1 MKLWRLM
8 AALVLGSDGEQERR
22 MLRAFAEELKE
33 PGTRV
38 LYGERG
44 KARYA
49 FVITDDDATAWSIRE
64 AWECEYG
71 DPAEVE
77 GVPMLGCDRIAPDAD
92 ASSLARIYGVNE
104 AGLWTTMLRC
114 YGVRSIPAAAIDGA
128 KLRSHSVSLET
139 VERSA
144 EEAGLDD
151 LQPTPPEE
159 LRLDELAK
167 KPSGILPEAK
177 NGMGIDIGV
186 HLDMGPLE
194 EAVGKAER
202 LVELL
207 EYAGDLVERLAKR
220 LGSE

>member
-1 MKLWRLM
+1 MKLWRLIV
-8 AALVLGSDGEQERR
+8 ALVLGSDGEQERR

-38 LYGERG
+38 LYGEHG

-49 FVITDDDATAWSIRE
+49 FAITDDDTTARSIVE
-64 AWECEYG
+64 AWEREYG
-71 DPAEVE
+71 DPAGGE
-77 GVPMLGCDRIAPDAD
+77 GVPMLGCDRVAPGSD
-92 ASSLARIYGVNE
+92 ASSLARYYGVKKRALE
-104 AGLWTTMLRC
+104 KQLEKC
-114 YGVRSIPAAAIDGA
+114 YGVRSVPAVVIDGA

-139 VERSA
+139 VERLA
-144 EEAGLDD
+144 AEAGLDD